1 MLAYAVMLHML
12 TLLWCIFAVICLA
25 GTGVCITKDV
35 ACKANNMLSVVD
47 AVVRVA
53 VVNV

>member
-1 MLAYAVMLHML
+1 M
-12 TLLWCIFAVICLA
+12 
-25 GTGVCITKDV
+25 CITKDV

-53 VVNV
+53 FVNCVAYDMMYIADTVCM